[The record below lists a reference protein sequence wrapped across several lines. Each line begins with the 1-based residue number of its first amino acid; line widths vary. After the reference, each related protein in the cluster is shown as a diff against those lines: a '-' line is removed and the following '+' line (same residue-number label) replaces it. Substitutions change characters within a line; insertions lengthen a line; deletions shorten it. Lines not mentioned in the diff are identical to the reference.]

1 MIKMWYILGLAIL
14 FVVLYATIYVV
25 LISVVGVVAIQLFK
39 FLLAIGISLALLW
52 LGYKIGNLIVNHLK
66 K

>member
-14 FVVLYATIYVV
+14 FVVLYAIIYVV

-52 LGYKIGNLIVNHLK
+52 LGYKIGNLIVSYLK